1 MNLKEYLKLPYK
13 ISIQEMNDES
23 GHYFFATVAEFPGC
37 MSDGKTVEEAYKNI
51 HEAMELH
58 IGEMIAEK
66 AKITLPET
74 CQKDNY
80 SGKFVIRVP
89 KTLHK
94 TLAINAQR
102 EGVSLNQY
110 ALFKLAK

>member
-1 MNLKEYLKLPYK
+1 MNANEYLKLPYK

-23 GHYFFATVAEFPGC
+23 GHYFFATVDEFPGC

-58 IGEMIAEK
+58 ISEMIKENMKIPLPIASEK
-66 AKITLPET
+66 EE
-74 CQKDNY
+74 Y
-80 SGKFVIRVP
+80 SGKFVIRIP

-94 TLAINAQR
+94 NLVLKAQR

-110 ALFKLAK
+110 ALFKLAN